1 MAKYRNA
8 TGQVH
13 REGQAWEANRQ
24 AVHPERAEINR
35 FVDLEPERAT
45 SYRQADRGPITLVSG
60 SDGAFGSTDGAG

>member
-1 MAKYRNA
+1 M
-8 TGQVH
+8 
-13 REGQAWEANRQ
+13 
-24 AVHPERAEINR
+24 HPERAEINR